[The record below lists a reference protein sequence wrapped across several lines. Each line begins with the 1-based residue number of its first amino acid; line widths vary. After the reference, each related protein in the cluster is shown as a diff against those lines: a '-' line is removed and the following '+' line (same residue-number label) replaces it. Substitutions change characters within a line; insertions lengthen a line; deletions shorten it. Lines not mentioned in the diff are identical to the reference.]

1 MQHHALQYGTAGLA
15 QWNREENKFLFVFSL
30 SIPYFVFTSVL
41 LEVIQSLFIEM
52 MEHFSVLG
60 YSTQWIEFWKQLKK
74 VRHIIPFERGIDFDI
89 STWVFFF
96 FAVQIWL
103 SEIGKTLGRS
113 YSLQFLGI
121 FTRGIHRH
129 STRISL
135 PHGWHQTNDVTA
147 GKCLYNASS
156 FKCSSYEIEHF
167 PEFQIFFLKNDP
179 FSKTRK
185 KVKKEE
191 EIWNYLS
198 AKATALQAW
207 PL

>member
-1 MQHHALQYGTAGLA
+1 MN
-15 QWNREENKFLFVFSL
+15 W
-30 SIPYFVFTSVL
+30 VL
-41 LEVIQSLFIEM
+41 KAAEKSKTHNPLWKGNWFW
-52 MEHFSVLG
+52 HF
-60 YSTQWIEFWKQLKK
+60 YM
-74 VRHIIPFERGIDFDI
+74 GI
-89 STWVFFF
+89 FF

-185 KVKKEE
+185 KLKKEE